1 MVNPQGENVNS
12 KDNTEKLI
20 SGLKSGDEIKG
31 KAFVVKFR
39 RPPSKYAGGY
49 KFELRLGD
57 ASREIMMKFWGPNDE
72 EKVQKLFDSIKPD
85 DVVILKSGKVGEW
98 NGKLEISVNDINA
111 LRVCAPGEL
120 DPKIFVRASGRGI
133 DAMLSELRG
142 LVSDI
147 KDPEIRKVLDA
158 FFIDSDFIEK
168 YCKAP
173 AAMYKHHGW
182 IGGLMEHSLNVARVC
197 GRACETY
204 PELNRDLAISG
215 ALLHDIGKIREFTVT
230 NNIRTSDEGMLVG
243 HIMIGAEMMHEKL
256 KDVDVSEVL
265 KLKFLHIISSHH
277 GKQEYGSPKKPAF
290 PEALVIYYAD
300 ELDAK
305 CEMMLELVR
314 NTHTEDTHRY
324 TEEFGNVYLK

>member
-1 MVNPQGENVNS
+1 MAVPESAGNAVA
-12 KDNTEKLI
+12 EKSI
-20 SGLKSGDEIKG
+20 SEFKSGDEIKG

-72 EKVQKLFDSIKPD
+72 EKVKTLFDSIKQD
-85 DVVILKSGKVGEW
+85 DVVIVKSGKVGEW
-98 NGKLEISVNDINA
+98 NGKLDISVNDPAAI
-111 LRVCAPGEL
+111 RVCTPGEL
-120 DPKIFVRASGRGI
+120 EPRKFVRTSGK
-133 DAMLSELRG
+133 
-142 LVSDI
+142 DI
-147 KDPEIRKVLDA
+147 ESMIAEVRTAIEGTKDPDIRKVLDA
-158 FFIDSDFIEK
+158 FFSDPDFLHE
-168 YCKAP
+168 YSKAP

-182 IGGLMEHSLNVARVC
+182 IGGLMEHSLNVAGMC
-197 GRACETY
+197 NRACDTY
-204 PELNRDLAISG
+204 PELKRDLVIAG

-243 HIMIGAEMMHEKL
+243 HIMIGAEMMHERL
-256 KDVDVSEVL
+256 KDLDVPEVL

-305 CEMMLELVR
+305 CEMMLEFLR
-314 NTHTEDTHRY
+314 NTNTEDTHRY